1 MMRRL
6 TWRSVGL
13 GLALGIALF
22 GRTVAAEPIAVRA
35 EPFATLAFYPQL
47 TAPATVVSDNDSRL
61 SAEVSA
67 RIIDIPVRVGDRVE
81 EGALLLRLER
91 QDLALQ
97 LARAQAALA
106 ALAARVDLARYE
118 LNRARSLSSKEV
130 ISEQTLK
137 QREAELATLLAEHQG
152 QQAATAQAQ
161 RALDKTE
168 LRAPFAAIV
177 TERLGQTGELANPG
191 TPLLRLVDAAHME
204 VSVQLQATEV
214 ASLTDAESPD
224 LSFVSGDQSYPVQ
237 LRVITPTMDSRSR
250 TREARLRFT
259 GPMALPGSAGQLRWR
274 QPAASLPAEL
284 ISQRQGKLGVFT
296 VQGEQARFVAL
307 PQADVGRPASVRL
320 TPETL
325 VITEGRFRLRDG
337 DAVRVK

>member
-1 MMRRL
+1 
-6 TWRSVGL
+6 
-13 GLALGIALF
+13 
-22 GRTVAAEPIAVRA
+22 
-35 EPFATLAFYPQL
+35 
-47 TAPATVVSDNDSRL
+47 
-61 SAEVSA
+61 
-67 RIIDIPVRVGDRVE
+67 VE

-97 LARAQAALA
+97 LTRAQAAQA

-137 QREAELATLLAEHQG
+137 QREADLATLLAEHQG

-204 VSVQLQATEV
+204 VSVQLQAAQAATLD
-214 ASLTDAESPD
+214 SIKPQGLR
-224 LSFVSGDQSYPVQ
+224 FVSGDQSYPVQ
-237 LRVITPTMDSRSR
+237 LRVITPAMDSRSR

-259 GPMALPGSAGQLRWR
+259 GPSALPGSAGQLHWR

-296 VQGEQARFVAL
+296 VQGQQARFVAL
-307 PQADVGRPASVRL
+307 PQAEVGRPVIARL

-325 VITEGRFRLRDG
+325 VITDGRFRLRDG